1 MKPMRVLLV
10 DDEKEFVSTLCE
22 RLSLRGVDADWVSS
36 AEDAL
41 KKIADTQYDLGVL
54 DVKMPHINGIELKRM
69 LHQRC
74 PDMQF
79 IFMTGHGSE
88 QDFHAGASEAGAAY
102 YLVKPVH
109 IEDLMRKMNEVL
121 GRGQGRE

>member
-1 MKPMRVLLV
+1 MSAMRVLLV

-22 RLSLRGVDADWVSS
+22 RLRLRGFEADWVTS
-36 AEDAL
+36 AEEAL
-41 KKIADTQYDLGVL
+41 ETIKHGQYDLAIL
-54 DVKMPHINGIELKRM
+54 DVKMPHISGIELKRI
-69 LHQRC
+69 LHDHR

-88 QDFHAGASEAGAAY
+88 QDFQTGSSEAGVAY

-121 GRGQGRE
+121 KRKR

>member
-1 MKPMRVLLV
+1 MKPIHVLLV
-10 DDEKEFVSTLCE
+10 DDETEFVSTLAE
-22 RLSLRGVDADWVSS
+22 RLSLRGIEADWVTS
-36 AEDAL
+36 AEEAL
-41 KKIADTQYDLGVL
+41 NKIQDNQYDLAVL
-54 DVKMPHINGIELKRM
+54 DVKMPRVSGIELKRM
-69 LHQRC
+69 LHKQC

-88 QDFHAGASEAGAAY
+88 QDFHAGSSEAGAED

-121 GRGQGRE
+121 GGGEVSS

>member
-1 MKPMRVLLV
+1 MKPIHVLLV
-10 DDEKEFVSTLCE
+10 DDETEFVSTLAE
-22 RLSLRGVDADWVSS
+22 RLSLRDIEADWVTS
-36 AEDAL
+36 AEEAL
-41 KKIADTQYDLGVL
+41 SKIQDNQYDLAVL
-54 DVKMPHINGIELKRM
+54 DVKMPRVSGIELKRM
-69 LHQRC
+69 LHKQC

-88 QDFHAGASEAGAAY
+88 QDFHAGSSEAGAEY

-121 GRGQGRE
+121 GGGQE

>member
-1 MKPMRVLLV
+1 MNAIRVLLV
-10 DDEKEFVSTLCE
+10 DDEKEFVSTLAE
-22 RLSLRGVDADWVSS
+22 RLLLRGIEADWVAS
-36 AEDAL
+36 AEEAL
-41 KKIADTQYDLGVL
+41 EKIKEAQYDLAVL
-54 DVKMPHINGIELKRM
+54 DVKMPHISGIELKRM
-69 LHQRC
+69 LHEHR

-88 QDFHAGASEAGAAY
+88 QDFHAGSSEAGAAY

-121 GRGQGRE
+121 DRKR

>member
-1 MKPMRVLLV
+1 MKPIHVLLV
-10 DDEKEFVSTLCE
+10 DDETEFVSTLAE
-22 RLSLRGVDADWVSS
+22 RLSLRDIEADWVTS
-36 AEDAL
+36 AEEAL
-41 KKIADTQYDLGVL
+41 NKIKDNHYDLAVL
-54 DVKMPHINGIELKRM
+54 DVKMPRISGIELKRM
-69 LHQRC
+69 LHKQC

-88 QDFHAGASEAGAAY
+88 QDFHAGSSEAGAEY

-121 GRGQGRE
+121 GEG

>member
-1 MKPMRVLLV
+1 MRVLLV
-10 DDEKEFVSTLCE
+10 DDEKEFVSTLAE
-22 RLSLRGVDADWVSS
+22 RLLLRGIEADWVAS
-36 AEDAL
+36 AEEAL
-41 KKIADTQYDLGVL
+41 EKIKEAQYDLAVL
-54 DVKMPHINGIELKRM
+54 DVKMPHISGIELKRI
-69 LHQRC
+69 LHEHR

-88 QDFHAGASEAGAAY
+88 QDFHAGSSEAGAAY

-121 GRGQGRE
+121 GREQ

>member
-1 MKPMRVLLV
+1 MNAIRVLLV
-10 DDEKEFVSTLCE
+10 DDEKEFVSTLAE
-22 RLSLRGVDADWVSS
+22 RLLLRGIEADWVAS
-36 AEDAL
+36 AEEAL
-41 KKIADTQYDLGVL
+41 EKIKEAQYDLAVL
-54 DVKMPHINGIELKRM
+54 DVKMPHISGIELKRM
-69 LHQRC
+69 LHEHR

-88 QDFHAGASEAGAAY
+88 QDFHAGSSEAGAAY

-121 GRGQGRE
+121 DRER